1 MHAFFS
7 KCLLSFKFTYGKK
20 QIKHNDSIVPTN
32 ENPLPVTEI
41 FTKEVTSESVSWEN
55 NIFEHHKNHRSLYQ
69 NKKNPDFF
77 SKKRNRVF

>member
-41 FTKEVTSESVSWEN
+41 FTKEVTSESVSWES
-55 NIFEHHKNHRSLYQ
+55 NIFEHHKNHRSLYL
-69 NKKNPDFF
+69 NKKILIFF
-77 SKKRNRVF
+77 FKEEK